1 LKTKMTLTMKMMT
14 YLYRG
19 LDVRDASNRR
29 FTFRRRRRADGFRAV
44 FARGKLSR
52 RSEARVNDEVTAGR
66 ARRRAP
72 LLENFCYL
80 CPRVIFLKRH
90 TLAMPLPPPPDL
102 RGRVAIVTGGSRG
115 IGREVCLALAR
126 AGAHVVVAAKS
137 ASPQPTLPGTIH
149 TVADEIRALRTGA
162 EAFPYALD
170 LRDESACVSCVRD
183 VVARFGRVDILV
195 NNASALWWHTI
206 PETPTRKYDLIQS
219 INARGAFVMTREC
232 LPHMAR
238 NRFGRVVCMGPPIPA
253 SYRHYAG
260 KTAYYMSKC
269 GMTMVALGA
278 AAEGADAGITGNAL
292 WPATVVESSASENF
306 ELGDKSGWRKA
317 TILADATVAIVGDA
331 AQTGGQLIDDVYLR
345 SVGATDDDI
354 AKYRCDPNVE
364 PPRLLAGEAGDG
376 GGEWDVR
383 RGDVGKLGRDKARSK
398 L

>member
-1 LKTKMTLTMKMMT
+1 M
-14 YLYRG
+14 
-19 LDVRDASNRR
+19 A
-29 FTFRRRRRADGFRAV
+29 FARRRLYC
-44 FARGKLSR
+44 RG
-52 RSEARVNDEVTAGR
+52 EGRVKVGVTAGR
-66 ARRRAP
+66 ATSSHVID
-72 LLENFCYL
+72 YL
-80 CPRVIFLKRH
+80 CTDVSPKRD
-90 TLAMPLPPPPDL
+90 TFTMPLPPPPDL

-137 ASPQPTLPGTIH
+137 ASPHPTLPGTIH
-149 TVADEIRALRTGA
+149 TVADEIRALHTGA

-170 LRDESACVSCVRD
+170 LRDESACVTCVRD

-253 SYRHYAG
+253 SYRSYAG

-317 TILADATVAIVGDA
+317 TILADATLAIVGDA

-354 AKYRCDPNVE
+354 AKYRCDPDVE

>member
-1 LKTKMTLTMKMMT
+1 
-14 YLYRG
+14 
-19 LDVRDASNRR
+19 
-29 FTFRRRRRADGFRAV
+29 
-44 FARGKLSR
+44 
-52 RSEARVNDEVTAGR
+52 
-66 ARRRAP
+66 
-72 LLENFCYL
+72 
-80 CPRVIFLKRH
+80 
-90 TLAMPLPPPPDL
+90 MPLPPPPDL

-149 TVADEIRALRTGA
+149 TVADEIRALHTGA

-170 LRDESACVSCVRD
+170 LRDESACVTCVRD

-253 SYRHYAG
+253 SYRSYAG

-292 WPATVVESSASENF
+292 WPATVVNPPPAKTSSWGIS
-306 ELGDKSGWRKA
+306 R
-317 TILADATVAIVGDA
+317 
-331 AQTGGQLIDDVYLR
+331 GGAR
-345 SVGATDDDI
+345 RPSSRTPPWPSSVT
-354 AKYRCDPNVE
+354 
-364 PPRLLAGEAGDG
+364 
-376 GGEWDVR
+376 R
-383 RGDVGKLGRDKARSK
+383 RRRAVSS
-398 L
+398 